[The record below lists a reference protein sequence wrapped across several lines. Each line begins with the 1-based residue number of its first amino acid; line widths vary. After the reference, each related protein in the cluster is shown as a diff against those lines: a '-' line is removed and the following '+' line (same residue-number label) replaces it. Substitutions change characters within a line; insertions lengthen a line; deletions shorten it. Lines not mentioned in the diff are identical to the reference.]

1 MSLASWSNSKVFQRL
16 KEVYE
21 TELQIDTFSDPEE
34 RKAAVAVFIGK
45 TSLPYKAMRNLE
57 FLIIVRKTFFGGI
70 QRDG

>member
-1 MSLASWSNSKVFQRL
+1 VSLASWSNSKVFQRL

-34 RKAAVAVFIGK
+34 RKAAVAVFIG
-45 TSLPYKAMRNLE
+45 TISLPYKAMRNLE

>member
-1 MSLASWSNSKVFQRL
+1 
-16 KEVYE
+16 VYE

-34 RKAAVAVFIGK
+34 RKAAVAVFIG
-45 TSLPYKAMRNLE
+45 TISLPYKAMRNLE